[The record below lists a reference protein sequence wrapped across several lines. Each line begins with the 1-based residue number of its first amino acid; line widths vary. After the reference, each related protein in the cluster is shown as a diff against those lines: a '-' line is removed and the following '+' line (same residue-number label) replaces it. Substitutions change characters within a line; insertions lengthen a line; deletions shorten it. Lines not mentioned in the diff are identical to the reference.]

1 MLFRGVQTVIFIGV
15 LLTTFAAFAF
25 GQTRIVPPPVP
36 KGLFIKCHPQAIL
49 MKQVRLGGFRILFNW
64 MSEDGKLIKL
74 VMFND
79 RMDVLLVHIVDS
91 ERACVID
98 KLSEGTYAPALFINL
113 FGRDK
118 GSSQ

>member
-1 MLFRGVQTVIFIGV
+1 MLLRGITAVVFIVV
-15 LLTTFAAFAF
+15 LLGSFMAFA
-25 GQTRIVPPPVP
+25 QTRTIPPSPAP

-49 MKQVRLGGFRILFNW
+49 MKEVRRGGFRILFNW

-98 KLSEGTYAPALFINL
+98 KLGEGTYAPALFINL
-113 FGRDK
+113 FGKDK